1 MRGDLVVQEP
11 ETRTRETVDAA
22 EDARACAPESA
33 QASRRADW
41 RRVRQ
46 DLVLVPLVF
55 VVVVGLWQVVSAT
68 ELVNPI
74 ILPTPSSI
82 AVSLWSLI
90 RADWFLP
97 HLYTTVAE
105 TVIGF
110 VIGCGAGVI
119 LGIMIATMKFFRR
132 LAYPYVIAF
141 QVVPKVVLAPIFL
154 TWFGFGMSSKIA
166 LAAAICFFPV
176 LVNTVLG
183 LESVEEN
190 AVLLMRSLVATKRQ
204 TFTKVA
210 FPHALPA
217 IFAGLE
223 TSATI
228 ALIGALVGEFITAK
242 RGLGLLLTTF
252 NMQLKISWVFATIVV
267 ISFVGLVL
275 YGSVVYAR
283 YRIVFWQRD
292 WQKEAQ

>member
-1 MRGDLVVQEP
+1 MAEGL
-11 ETRTRETVDAA
+11 ETEIRESSGTA
-22 EDARACAPESA
+22 EDAALVCAPDVAPASA
-33 QASRRADW
+33 RTDW

-46 DLVLVPLVF
+46 DLLFVPLVF
-55 VVVVGLWQVVSAT
+55 VVIVGLWQVVSAT

-82 AVSLWSLI
+82 AVSFWRLI

-105 TVIGF
+105 TLIGF
-110 VIGCGAGVI
+110 VVGCGAGVI
-119 LGIMIATMKFFRR
+119 LGIMLATLRVFRR
-132 LAYPYVIAF
+132 LAYPYIIAF
-141 QVVPKVVLAPIFL
+141 QVMPKVVLAPIFL
-154 TWFGFGMSSKIA
+154 TWFGFGMNSKIA
-166 LAAAICFFPV
+166 LSAAICFFPV

-190 AVLLMRSLVATKRQ
+190 AVLLMRSLVATRMQ

-228 ALIGALVGEFITAK
+228 ALIGSLVGEFVTAK
-242 RGLGLLLTTF
+242 QGLGLLLTTF
-252 NMQLKISWVFATIVV
+252 NMQLKISWVFATIAV
-267 ISFVGLVL
+267 ISIVGMILYGGVL
-275 YGSVVYAR
+275 YAR
-283 YRIVFWQRD
+283 HKVVFWQRD
-292 WQKEAQ
+292 WQRETQ

>member
-1 MRGDLVVQEP
+1 MADGREVSA
-11 ETRTRETVDAA
+11 TRAA
-22 EDARACAPESA
+22 GVSEDATDPSCAVPSDETAASA
-33 QASRRADW
+33 GRR
-41 RRVRQ
+41 RLKQ

-55 VVVVGLWQVVSAT
+55 VVVVGIWQLISGL
-68 ELVNPI
+68 EIVNPI

-82 AVSLWSLI
+82 ARSFWDLI
-90 RADWFLP
+90 IADWFLP
-97 HLYTTVAE
+97 HLYTTVIE
-105 TVIGF
+105 TVVGF
-110 VIGCGAGVI
+110 IIGCGLGVI
-119 LGIMIATMKFFRR
+119 LGIMLANMGLFRR
-132 LAYPYVIAF
+132 LAYPYIIAF
-141 QVVPKVVLAPIFL
+141 QVMPKVVLAPIFL
-154 TWFGFGMSSKIA
+154 TWFGFGMNSKIA
-166 LAAAICFFPV
+166 LSAAICFFPV

-190 AVLLMRSLVATKRQ
+190 AVLLMRSFVATKRQ

-228 ALIGALVGEFITAK
+228 ALIGALVGEFVTA
-242 RGLGLLLTTF
+242 RQGLGLLLTTF

-267 ISFVGLVL
+267 ISIVGLAL
-275 YGSVVYAR
+275 YGIVVYAK

-292 WQKEAQ
+292 WQKESQ